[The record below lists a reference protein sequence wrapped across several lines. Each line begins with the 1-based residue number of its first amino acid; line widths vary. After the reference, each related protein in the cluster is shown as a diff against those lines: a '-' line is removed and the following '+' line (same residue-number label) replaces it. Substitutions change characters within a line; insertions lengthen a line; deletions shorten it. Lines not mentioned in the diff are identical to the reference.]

1 MRPGDLTGFEYF
13 VDHADAFADGAWVML
28 QLSVL
33 SFVFALVIGVVVA
46 SFRVSPIPPLQRFAA
61 VYVSIFRNIPLIV
74 IFFLFFFGLPK
85 VGVRFNPFVSAI
97 IVMSTYTGA
106 YMAEVIRSG
115 INSVST
121 GQAEAGRAV
130 GLNFTQL
137 LGHIVIPQALRTVV
151 APIGNLFVANAK
163 NTSIALTIGVVELTS
178 VSRQLINRT
187 AQTWYA
193 LIGAA
198 AIYVVY
204 LLLAG
209 YVFGRI
215 ERRVAIKR

>member
-1 MRPGDLTGFEYF
+1 VFEYF
-13 VDHADAFADGAWVML
+13 VDHADAFRDGAWVML
-28 QLSVL
+28 QLSLL
-33 SFVFALVIGVVVA
+33 SFFLALVIGVVVA
-46 SFRVSPIPPLQRFAA
+46 SFRVSPLPPLRQFATA
-61 VYVSIFRNIPLIV
+61 YVSIFRNIPLIV

-97 IVMSTYTGA
+97 IVMSAYTGA

-137 LGHIVIPQALRTVV
+137 LGNIVIPQALRTVV